1 MEDEQTEITSEVTYE
16 IVKDANV
23 SRFFAYDIEQDDEG
37 FIYDDDENL
46 LGTVVHFKQY
56 PDRKTLTTI
65 FDDLLVKAVMHTQ
78 DVDAE
83 EAAEMIEDCDDEDD
97 YDDEFDVSS
106 TFSLLFTVDGHR
118 GLYRMLLDNN
128 DYWVGHSSGRK
139 GDRFDI

>member
-1 MEDEQTEITSEVTYE
+1 MEDEQTEVTSEVTYE

-23 SRFFAYDIEQDDEG
+23 ARFFAYDIEQDDEG

-46 LGTVVHFKQY
+46 LGAVVRFDQY

-78 DVDAE
+78 DVDAQDAE
-83 EAAEMIEDCDDEDD
+83 ELIEDCDDEDD
-97 YDDEFDVSS
+97 FEDEFDVSN

-118 GLYRMLLDNN
+118 GLYRMLLDSN
-128 DYWVGHSSGRK
+128 DHWVGHSSGRK
-139 GDRFDI
+139 GDRFDS